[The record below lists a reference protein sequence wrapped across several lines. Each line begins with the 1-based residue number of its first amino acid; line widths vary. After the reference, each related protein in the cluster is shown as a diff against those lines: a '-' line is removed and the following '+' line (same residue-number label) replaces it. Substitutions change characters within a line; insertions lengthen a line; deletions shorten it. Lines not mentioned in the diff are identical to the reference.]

1 MLAPLSAVPWCNCIE
16 GAVSEASVGMVWVG
30 QWVGVGVR
38 VLMLGWVAVV
48 EVGLGERRL
57 GSKNSVGGGFLG
69 KAIARMVSVWVVPM
83 VVVGVRACIVL
94 LVPR

>member
-1 MLAPLSAVPWCNCIE
+1 MR
-16 GAVSEASVGMVWVG
+16 GASVGMVLVG

-48 EVGLGERRL
+48 EVGLGERRF
-57 GSKNSVGGGFLG
+57 GSKNSVVGGSRR